1 VVHHTSAGPI
11 EERGPTS
18 LLADHAKE
26 FTWRHLRVRPG
37 DRVAEPGCGTGVLS
51 LFCAKAGA
59 AHVVGTDIDRA
70 ALAAARANA
79 LRNGSLMVEFREG
92 SLLEPV
98 AAPLDLVVA
107 LLPHKPATR
116 PFNPRY
122 YGGHDGTDLLRAVI
136 GQAAERLVA
145 GGRLVLYA
153 NSIANPRRVLTAF
166 ERAFAVRLLAE
177 KRRYFTREEFDALTP
192 GMVDHL
198 TVQRAHGEADF
209 DEDDS
214 GLYFLARLYEGI
226 RQ

>member
-1 VVHHTSAGPI
+1 
-11 EERGPTS
+11 
-18 LLADHAKE
+18 
-26 FTWRHLRVRPG
+26 
-37 DRVAEPGCGTGVLS
+37 
-51 LFCAKAGA
+51 
-59 AHVVGTDIDRA
+59 
-70 ALAAARANA
+70 
-79 LRNGSLMVEFREG
+79 
-92 SLLEPV
+92 
-98 AAPLDLVVA
+98 
-107 LLPHKPATR
+107 
-116 PFNPRY
+116 
-122 YGGHDGTDLLRAVI
+122 
-136 GQAAERLVA
+136 VA